1 MPAKKTVVYVLV
13 FSIYDQLLL
22 CYFAC
27 MHHDPIKKIAIST
40 SIPKEKKSLVDIT
53 IELKMPIVWSLRSGV
68 SNSRSTGQNRPTK
81 SYNAARSVL
90 KNKKNNL
97 YYLSFPLCHTIL
109 PTYYTQQPWPTR
121 ISNNTLSVVY
131 ANSPSFYLP
140 WSKCSGL
147 NTDST
152 PFMVEEDIVFVG

>member
-53 IELKMPIVWSLRSGV
+53 IELKMPIV
-68 SNSRSTGQNRPTK
+68 
-81 SYNAARSVL
+81 
-90 KNKKNNL
+90 
-97 YYLSFPLCHTIL
+97 
-109 PTYYTQQPWPTR
+109 
-121 ISNNTLSVVY
+121 
-131 ANSPSFYLP
+131 
-140 WSKCSGL
+140 
-147 NTDST
+147 
-152 PFMVEEDIVFVG
+152 